1 MKTLPLL
8 LITGM
13 IVLASAGTAN
23 AETFCV
29 GGVRCAGTAMDDLP
43 SALLAAQATAAPD
56 EILVGNTA
64 APLTGPFVY
73 PAKVL
78 DVSPLVIRGVGA
90 GRPIL
95 TAAAGETVLSAVGVT
110 LENIDIIAPPDGR
123 GAALR
128 DSTLEDVAV
137 RGPGDTGILALDEL
151 ELDGV
156 EITGKPARGL
166 EARGT
171 VLAEGLRIDA
181 DEMGVLSQDDAH
193 LRIVHSNIRAAGT
206 GVVTRGVTSLA
217 SSVVQTT
224 GANGVGV
231 SGSGGGLDLD
241 HVTVAGGGDAALE
254 LTSVDILGRANI
266 QASVFAGYR
275 RGIVRDTSQNNSPYP
290 LAIRDSVWDSSH
302 DVLGD
307 DGSGPFTE
315 SGDAHVD
322 PRLVGGAD
330 LRPRGSS
337 AVVDRD
343 TLTDGR
349 YTDVAGVATV
359 GSRADAGAFEYR
371 RRAPSID
378 ATTVPDAGDAGV
390 PLGFSATASDPDG
403 DHLQVTWAFDDRDV
417 VSGAQATHAFAT
429 RGLHAV
435 TLRVRDE
442 AGLEAT
448 RSFTIAVGGDSA
460 APVLSDV
467 SLSKRRA
474 TLRRA
479 SRVRLRFRLSEAARV
494 RIVARGRDFTVSGD
508 AGDNSVSLRRLKIRR
523 SGRVAIAVRA
533 VDAAGNRSLRRVV
546 KLAVRAR

>member
-1 MKTLPLL
+1 
-8 LITGM
+8 
-13 IVLASAGTAN
+13 
-23 AETFCV
+23 
-29 GGVRCAGTAMDDLP
+29 
-43 SALLAAQATAAPD
+43 
-56 EILVGNTA
+56 
-64 APLTGPFVY
+64 
-73 PAKVL
+73 
-78 DVSPLVIRGVGA
+78 
-90 GRPIL
+90 
-95 TAAAGETVLSAVGVT
+95 
-110 LENIDIIAPPDGR
+110 
-123 GAALR
+123 
-128 DSTLEDVAV
+128 
-137 RGPGDTGILALDEL
+137 
-151 ELDGV
+151 
-156 EITGKPARGL
+156 
-166 EARGT
+166 
-171 VLAEGLRIDA
+171 
-181 DEMGVLSQDDAH
+181 
-193 LRIVHSNIRAAGT
+193 
-206 GVVTRGVTSLA
+206 
-217 SSVVQTT
+217 
-224 GANGVGV
+224 V

-343 TLTDGR
+343 TLPDGR
-349 YTDVAGVATV
+349 D
-359 GSRADAGAFEYR
+359 
-371 RRAPSID
+371 PD
-378 ATTVPDAGDAGV
+378 ATTVPDAGDAGM
-390 PLGFSATASDPDG
+390 PLAFSAIASDPDG

-417 VSGAQATHAFAT
+417 ASGAQATHAFAT

-448 RSFTIAVGGDSA
+448 RSFSVAVGGDSA

-467 SLSKRRA
+467 RLSKRRA

-479 SRVRLRFRLSEAARV
+479 SGVRLRFRLSEAARV

-508 AGDNSVSLRRLKIRR
+508 AGDNSVPLRRLKIRR